1 MGLNCFLVKAPGNQ
15 LQQEDSVVEGVRGG
29 RDSSSLF
36 ALSCSGSI
44 RKQQLSFGHPCSP
57 FSLCPLACT
66 GTSCA
71 DPWGRPLMQG
81 VEMGQSFFWHRI

>member
-44 RKQQLSFGHPCSP
+44 LLLRDALILFSMLGHREH
-57 FSLCPLACT
+57 L
-66 GTSCA
+66 
-71 DPWGRPLMQG
+71 
-81 VEMGQSFFWHRI
+81 